1 MATQYRGA
9 DNWGNGKM
17 NDLVKV
23 QAEYDAL
30 KAKIDE
36 YLRTCSRACIGGA
49 KLAKMSARS
58 NELRE
63 ILDKVQA

>member
-1 MATQYRGA
+1 MTTQQ
-9 DNWGNGKM
+9 M
-17 NDLVKV
+17 

-30 KAKIDE
+30 EAKIDE

-63 ILDKVQA
+63 LLAQVAA

>member
-1 MATQYRGA
+1 
-9 DNWGNGKM
+9 M
-17 NDLVKV
+17 NTTKDQL

-30 KAKIDE
+30 EIKIDE

-49 KLAKMSARS
+49 KLAKMSARR

-63 ILDKVQA
+63 LLAKVAQ